1 MVGTNRC
8 DFEPRRGFLLGR
20 IGILG
25 AVVSAALGEAA
36 ALADGMFAPRVRYE
50 QTTVGKAVASDRQEA
65 ILVLDG
71 ESVQV
76 TLRTRFEAG
85 TKELAW
91 IVPVPSKPEFV
102 KEGDELMFQVLEE
115 LTTPVFTRQ
124 VAQQR
129 SGLGCGSGATTET
142 VGRLAVCETGRAGI
156 FDYTVLRGTSVR
168 ACAPSSDPKR
178 WTEIWIWSPPGPKTA
193 TCRISTFSTAKF
205 PAAMCWTR
213 SSDAPCWGL
222 YL

>member
-1 MVGTNRC
+1 M
-8 DFEPRRGFLLGR
+8 
-20 IGILG
+20 
-25 AVVSAALGEAA
+25 
-36 ALADGMFAPRVRYE
+36 
-50 QTTVGKAVASDRQEA
+50 
-65 ILVLDG
+65 LDG

-129 SGLGCGSGATTET
+129 SGLGCGSGDNRDRGPACR
-142 VGRLAVCETGRAGI
+142 VRDGRAGI

-168 ACAPSSDPKR
+168 GMRTVIRPETMDRDLDLEPSGPEDGDVSNFYLFHGQVPGSHVLDSVVGCAMLGALSLILR
-178 WTEIWIWSPPGPKTA
+178 A
-193 TCRISTFSTAKF
+193 RHR
-205 PAAMCWTR
+205 TR
-213 SSDAPCWGL
+213 SFERQRIPEQ
-222 YL
+222 